1 MRVLLQSSVDCPCSI
16 RFRHP
21 LYAALW
27 RLAILKRLSVSSF
40 LPVVYFAYHVL
51 FTSFLN
57 LVTIVMQSMELGSGL
72 DNIKKIMDMDE
83 MKSGSKTLKKT
94 AAMELILRM

>member
-27 RLAILKRLSVSSF
+27 RLAILKRLSASSF

-51 FTSFLN
+51 FHF
-57 LVTIVMQSMELGSGL
+57 VP
-72 DNIKKIMDMDE
+72 
-83 MKSGSKTLKKT
+83 KSGYDCYAVDGAWQWFGQYQKDYGYGRNEKRKQDPEKRRL
-94 AAMELILRM
+94 LWN